1 MRRRCLLVVLLGA
14 VPLQLAFQKLLVV
27 LDLDETL
34 VHASLSTRFPGVPRL
49 WQPKVDFEA
58 TGRNLILGVG
68 EDVPLYVS
76 LRPKAMDFVRWLKAQ
91 PIDVAVY
98 TAGTKSYA
106 KQTLRKLE
114 LESVR
119 ALYRDDCVPFGLP
132 ITKAGAVLASV

>member
-1 MRRRCLLVVLLGA
+1 M
-14 VPLQLAFQKLLVV
+14 PMQLAFQKLLVV

-34 VHASLSTRFPGVPRL
+34 VHASLSTNFPGVPRL

-58 TGRNLILGVG
+58 TGPNLIVGLG
-68 EDVPLYVS
+68 EEMPLYVS
-76 LRPKAMDFVRWLKAQ
+76 LRPKAIDFVRWLKAQ

-106 KQTLRKLE
+106 KQTLRKLD
-114 LESVR
+114 LESVK

-132 ITKAGAVLASV
+132 ITKAGAVWASVQSYKWIL